1 MTSTVRAFGAA
12 RWNVRAGAATW
23 SEEVATTTALL
34 RQAEAALAADGERRD
49 AA

>member
-1 MTSTVRAFGAA
+1 M
-12 RWNVRAGAATW
+12 ATW
-23 SEEVATTTALL
+23 TEEVATTTALL